1 MKTYPPVARAR
12 ARHARVPAFVP
23 VPQRSRCDGWTP
35 ERQAR
40 FLAEL
45 ALSRSVV
52 AAARAVGMARETAY
66 RLRRKPGAA
75 SFAAAWDQ
83 VLGRGPGKRKV
94 SAEERQLRAVAGLL
108 KPHIYRGK
116 CTGIARK
123 ADNSALLGHL
133 AHLDRVCREEDG
145 TMERSQSF
153 AVGSAVREPP
163 LPRRAPD
170 PISGSRRPS
179 LAPDAQG
186 SR

>member
-1 MKTYPPVARAR
+1 MKTYPPVVRAR

-23 VPQRSRCDGWTP
+23 VRPRCDGWTQG
-35 ERQAR
+35 RQAR

-45 ALSRSVV
+45 AMSRSVV

-66 RLRRKPGAA
+66 RLRRKPGAE

-94 SAEERQLRAVAGLL
+94 TAEERQLRALASLL

-116 CTGIARK
+116 YTGIARK

-133 AHLDRVCREEDG
+133 AHLDRVCREEHE
-145 TMERSQSF
+145 TVRRSQSF
-153 AVGSAVREPP
+153 AASPAVHEPP

-170 PISGSRRPS
+170 PISGRRRSS